1 MNKII
6 SVLVVFSMLICMTGC
21 SGTTDIEKRA
31 VVQIVGIDI
40 ENKKF
45 EVSMQ
50 IFAPDGEMLEK
61 KGGAKAD
68 VVTGTGNSIDFAIKE
83 IEMKTGKEVFL
94 GHNMLLFLGEST
106 RNENINDLLEY
117 FTQGEYVFP
126 GLDIVMTNGKAFD
139 FISLKLSTGLISSQT
154 MEDILKISIENGNA
168 KRAQLAKVVS
178 DVRQIQKTAA
188 IPIVDITKIAQ
199 DAKANEDVKAS
210 KDVKVNK
217 DVKENSDS
225 EDDKT
230 QDTKVLSFSKTA
242 VFKDNRYIMS
252 LDKEQ
257 TMGLK
262 WLTNEVKKSFL
273 SIDVNG
279 VPVGVS
285 IEKAK
290 TTLRP
295 RIIGDKV
302 VIDTQ
307 IKISA
312 SASGNLS
319 LISKNSS
326 DLESL
331 IKKKIKNQIVS
342 QCESTQEIL
351 LEKYKADVLDIEKL
365 LRYYQRSFYLE
376 SRDDYEKVLQN
387 TSYEIS
393 IKCDLKIHK

>member
-1 MNKII
+1 MKKII
-6 SVLVVFSMLICMTGC
+6 SVLVVFSMLICMSGC

-31 VVQIVGIDI
+31 IVQIVGIDI
-40 ENKKF
+40 ENKQYK
-45 EVSMQ
+45 VSMQ

-68 VVTGTGNSIDFAIKE
+68 VVTGTGNSIYYAIKE

-94 GHNMLLFLGEST
+94 GHNMLLFLGESA

-117 FTQGEYVFP
+117 FTQSEYVFP
-126 GLDIVMTNGKAFD
+126 GLDIVMTNGKAYD
-139 FISLKLSTGLISSQT
+139 FVSLKLSTGLISSQT
-154 MEDILKISIENGNA
+154 MEDILKVSIQNGNA
-168 KRAQLAKVVS
+168 KRAQLAQVVA
-178 DVRQIQKTAA
+178 DVRQIQKTTA
-188 IPIVDITKIAQ
+188 IPIVDITEIAQ
-199 DAKANEDVKAS
+199 DVQ
-210 KDVKVNK
+210 V
-217 DVKENSDS
+217 NSDS
-225 EDDKT
+225 EDKKT

-262 WLTNEVKKSFL
+262 WLTNEVKNAFS

-279 VPVGVS
+279 VPVGIS
-285 IEKAK
+285 IDKAK

-295 RIIGDKV
+295 HITGDKV

-312 SASGNLS
+312 TASGNLS
-319 LISKNSS
+319 LISKNNSE
-326 DLESL
+326 LESL
-331 IKKKIKNQIVS
+331 IKNKIKNQIIS
-342 QCESTQEIL
+342 QCENTQNIL
-351 LEKYKADVLDIEKL
+351 LKKYKADVLDIEKL

-376 SRDDYEKVLQN
+376 SRDDYERVLEN
-387 TSYEIS
+387 TSYDIS
-393 IKCDLKIHK
+393 IKCDLEIH

>member
-1 MNKII
+1 MKKII
-6 SVLVVFSMLICMTGC
+6 SVLVVFSMLICMSGC

-31 VVQIVGIDI
+31 IVQIVGIDI
-40 ENKKF
+40 ENKQYK
-45 EVSMQ
+45 VSMQ

-68 VVTGTGNSIDFAIKE
+68 VVTGTGNSIYYAIKE

-94 GHNMLLFLGEST
+94 GHNMLLFLGESA

-117 FTQGEYVFP
+117 FTQSEYVFP
-126 GLDIVMTNGKAFD
+126 GLDIVMTNGKAYD
-139 FISLKLSTGLISSQT
+139 FVSLKLSTGLISSQT
-154 MEDILKISIENGNA
+154 MEDILKVSIQNGNA
-168 KRAQLAKVVS
+168 KRAQLAQVVA
-178 DVRQIQKTAA
+178 DVRQIQKTTA
-188 IPIVDITKIAQ
+188 IPIVDITEIAQ
-199 DAKANEDVKAS
+199 DVQ
-210 KDVKVNK
+210 V
-217 DVKENSDS
+217 NSDS
-225 EDDKT
+225 EDKKT

-262 WLTNEVKKSFL
+262 WLTNEVKNAFS

-279 VPVGVS
+279 VPVGIS
-285 IEKAK
+285 IDKAK

-295 RIIGDKV
+295 HITGDKV

-312 SASGNLS
+312 TASGNLS
-319 LISKNSS
+319 LISKNNSE
-326 DLESL
+326 LESL
-331 IKKKIKNQIVS
+331 IKNKIKNQIVS
-342 QCESTQEIL
+342 QCENTQNIL
-351 LEKYKADVLDIEKL
+351 LKKYKADVLDIEKL

-376 SRDDYEKVLQN
+376 SRDDYERVLEN
-387 TSYEIS
+387 TSYDIS
-393 IKCDLKIHK
+393 IKCDLEIH

>member
-1 MNKII
+1 MKKII
-6 SVLVVFSMLICMTGC
+6 SVLVVFSMLICMSGC

-31 VVQIVGIDI
+31 IVQIVGIDI
-40 ENKKF
+40 ENKQYK
-45 EVSMQ
+45 VSMQ

-68 VVTGTGNSIDFAIKE
+68 VVTGTGNSIYFAIKE

-94 GHNMLLFLGEST
+94 GHNMLLFLGESA

-117 FTQGEYVFP
+117 FTQSEYVFP
-126 GLDIVMTNGKAFD
+126 GLDIVMTNGKAYD
-139 FISLKLSTGLISSQT
+139 FVSLKLSTGLISSQT
-154 MEDILKISIENGNA
+154 MEDILKVSIQNGNA
-168 KRAQLAKVVS
+168 KRAQLAQVVA
-178 DVRQIQKTAA
+178 DVRQIQKTTA
-188 IPIVDITKIAQ
+188 IPIVDITEIAQ
-199 DAKANEDVKAS
+199 DVQ
-210 KDVKVNK
+210 V
-217 DVKENSDS
+217 NSDS
-225 EDDKT
+225 EDKKT

-262 WLTNEVKKSFL
+262 WLTNEVKNAFS

-279 VPVGVS
+279 VPVGIS
-285 IEKAK
+285 IDKAK

-295 RIIGDKV
+295 HITGDKV

-312 SASGNLS
+312 TASGNLS
-319 LISKNSS
+319 LISKNNSE
-326 DLESL
+326 LESL
-331 IKKKIKNQIVS
+331 IKNKIKNQIIS
-342 QCESTQEIL
+342 QCENTQNIL
-351 LEKYKADVLDIEKL
+351 LKKYKADVLDIEKL

-376 SRDDYEKVLQN
+376 SRDDYERVLEN
-387 TSYEIS
+387 TSYDIS
-393 IKCDLKIHK
+393 IKCDLEIH

>member
-1 MNKII
+1 MKKII
-6 SVLVVFSMLICMTGC
+6 SALVVFSMLICMSGC

-40 ENKKF
+40 ENKQYK
-45 EVSMQ
+45 VSMQ

-68 VVTGTGNSIDFAIKE
+68 VVTGTGKSIDFAIKE
-83 IEMKTGKEVFL
+83 IELKTGKEVFL

-154 MEDILKISIENGNA
+154 MEDILKISIQNGNA

-178 DVRQIQKTAA
+178 DVRQIQKTTA
-188 IPIVDITKIAQ
+188 IPIVDITKIVQ
-199 DAKANEDVKAS
+199 DAKANEDVKVNQ
-210 KDVKVNK
+210 DVKVN
-217 DVKENSDS
+217 SDS
-225 EDDKT
+225 EENKT

-262 WLTNEVKKSFL
+262 WLTNEVKHAFS

-279 VPVGVS
+279 VS
-285 IEKAK
+285 IGISIDKAK

-326 DLESL
+326 NIENL
-331 IKKKIKNQIVS
+331 IKKKIKNQIIS
-342 QCESTQEIL
+342 QCENAQEIL
-351 LEKYKADVLDIEKL
+351 LKKYIADVLDIEKL
-365 LRYYQRSFYLE
+365 LRYYQRSFYLD
-376 SRDDYEKVLQN
+376 SRDDYERVLEN

>member
-6 SVLVVFSMLICMTGC
+6 AVIVVFSMLICMSGC
-21 SGTTDIEKRA
+21 SGTTDVEKRA

-40 ENKKF
+40 ENKQYK
-45 EVSMQ
+45 VSMQ

-68 VVTGTGNSIDFAIKE
+68 VVTGIGKSIDFAVKE
-83 IEMKTGKEVFL
+83 IEMKTGKKVFL

-117 FTQGEYVFP
+117 FTQSEYVFP

-154 MEDILKISIENGNA
+154 MEDILKVSIENGNA
-168 KRAQLAKVVS
+168 KRAQLAKVIS

-188 IPIVDITKIAQ
+188 IPIVDITKIVQ
-199 DAKANEDVKAS
+199 DAKANEDAKVNQDVKA
-210 KDVKVNK
+210 
-217 DVKENSDS
+217 NSDN
-225 EDDKT
+225 EDNKT

-262 WLTNEVKKSFL
+262 WLTNDVRNAFS

-279 VPVGVS
+279 VPVGIS

-312 SASGNLS
+312 SASGNIS
-319 LISKNSS
+319 IISKNSTNI
-326 DLESL
+326 ESQ
-331 IKKKIKNQIVS
+331 IKKKIKNQIIS
-342 QCESTQEIL
+342 QCENTQDIL
-351 LEKYKADVLDIEKL
+351 LKKNKADVLNIEKL
-365 LRYYQRSFYLE
+365 LRYYQRSFYLK
-376 SRDDYEKVLQN
+376 SCDDYERVLEN
-387 TSYEIS
+387 ISYEIS
-393 IKCDLKIHK
+393 IKCDLIIQK